1 MARKRKGRDV
11 HGVLLLDKPPGMSS
25 NQAVQR
31 VRHLLGAR
39 KAGHTGS
46 LDPFATGMLPLCLG
60 EASKTA
66 AFLLDASKTY
76 LATARLGTATN
87 TGDIEGEVIRTENVP
102 NLSVL
107 EIEEALA
114 SFSGRISQ
122 VPPMFSALK
131 HQGQPLYKLAR
142 EGRTVERASREVT
155 IHHIKLLDW
164 NSPLLTFEVR
174 CSKGTYIRTLA
185 EDIAARLGTCGHLRS
200 LRRLAV
206 EPFDTG
212 AMVGLDVLEQA
223 VRAGGAEAMLL
234 PLDAGLTSW
243 PGVQLDAE
251 SAMRFRR
258 GNPVSGGN
266 SEGRVRVLGP
276 DGRIIGLGE
285 VRQHGVLHAN
295 RVFVFCADEEKE
307 RNSAISLVKPQV
319 GG

>member
-46 LDPFATGMLPLCLG
+46 LDPFATGMLPVCLG

-76 LATARLGTATN
+76 LATACLGTATN
-87 TGDIEGEVIRTENVP
+87 TGDTEGEVIRTENVP
-102 NLSVL
+102 NLSGL
-107 EIEEALA
+107 EIEKTLA
-114 SFSGRISQ
+114 GFCGRISQ

-142 EGRTVERASREVT
+142 EGRTVERAPRAVT
-155 IHHIKLLDW
+155 IHHIKLLGWD
-164 NSPLLTFEVR
+164 SPLLTFEVR

-185 EDIAARLGTCGHLRS
+185 EDLAGSLGTCGHLRS
-200 LRRLAV
+200 LRRLTV
-206 EPFDTG
+206 DPFDER
-212 AMVGLDVLEQA
+212 AMVRLGELEQA
-223 VRAGGAEAMLL
+223 VRAGGGEAALL
-234 PLDAGLTSW
+234 PLDAGLASW
-243 PGVQLDAE
+243 PQVQLDAE

-266 SEGRVRVLGP
+266 AEGKVRVSGP
-276 DGRIIGLGE
+276 DGGIIGLGE
-285 VRQHGVLHAN
+285 VRQLGVLHAK

-307 RNSAISLVKPQV
+307 RDSAILLVNPQV
-319 GG
+319 DR